1 MIPHEKTGRNS
12 SLVMTLRTRSFLM
25 VQGMIRNA
33 KPAEERPLRDP
44 RGRSCHPNIYKIL
57 FNKLVSGN
65 DT

>member
-1 MIPHEKTGRNS
+1 LSQEPW
-12 SLVMTLRTRSFLM
+12 L
-25 VQGMIRNA
+25 IRNA
-33 KPAEERPLRDP
+33 KPAEERPQRDP